1 MDILPFILR
10 PVSQRLLKSVGES
23 SAAITAKTGL
33 MVGLGEHFKE
43 IADVLKDI
51 RGTGCEI
58 LTIGQYLSPTRNHL
72 PVQRYYHPDEFN
84 ELKGIGM
91 EMGFSHVESGP
102 LGRSSYH
109 AAMQMGK
116 RNQHRL

>member
-33 MVGLGEHFKE
+33 MVGLGEHYKE

-72 PVQRYYHPDEFN
+72 PVQRYYHPDEFK
-84 ELKGIGM
+84 ELKTIGM
-91 EMGFSHVESGP
+91 EIGFKYIESGP
-102 LGRSSYH
+102 LVRSSYH
-109 AAMQMGK
+109 AVDHMGK
-116 RNQHRL
+116 